1 MIKSEI
7 TRGDPQKGELY
18 FTLAV
23 YLLWKA
29 KKSNRTFYL
38 PTFSFVIQGRFKE
51 SEDVVR
57 CQI

>member
-1 MIKSEI
+1 M
-7 TRGDPQKGELY
+7 RGDPQKGELV
-18 FTLAV
+18 FTLAM

-29 KKSNRTFYL
+29 KKSNHTLYL

-51 SEDVVR
+51 CEDVVR